1 MTGRTAGPTYGLGVA
16 VDGGRRAALDGLRA
30 VAVTAVVAYHLG
42 GGAGSAVRGG
52 FLGVDL
58 FFVLSGYL
66 ITGLLVREHR
76 DRARIDLVGFWVRRV
91 RRLLPAL
98 LLVLV
103 VVALATW
110 WAARPETWSARR
122 GDALWTLA
130 YLANWHFV
138 AAGEDYFAAYAGA
151 SPLRH
156 TWSLSIEEQFYLLW
170 PLVVVGCLRV
180 RRELL
185 AVVAGVL
192 VVASA
197 AAMAWAYG
205 AASLSRAYYGTDGR
219 VQQLL
224 VGALLAL
231 LLARARRIPR
241 YAGPAAFAA
250 LLLAL
255 VLASDAA
262 PVYYRGGALAFAA
275 LTAVVV
281 ADVEL
286 RPDGGL
292 ARALSWAP
300 AAALGR
306 ISYGVYL
313 WHWPVLVLTPL
324 PSGPS
329 PAWWLT
335 QALRV
340 GLTLGLSV
348 LSWVLVER
356 PVLERRV
363 PWVGGSRRRLAV
375 GALGSV
381 AVVVVAVLLATR
393 LPSGLQRQLD
403 DRADTPCPGE
413 SATRLVACV
422 QGGSGG
428 AVTMVLGDST
438 ARALVPGLA
447 DQAGRDGTQLVQAAW
462 QRCSATGLLVVPN
475 GMSAPDGPARVCSAQ
490 ARPAITAALARYRPA
505 VVVVSEFWAHHQVL
519 LVGGRRLAPGT
530 PDHDRALRTAYLGL
544 VDELGAAG
552 ARVVF
557 VDVAPPGRSVG
568 PVVAAGRPAGAA
580 TLPFS
585 GRYVAGF
592 DDLLAAVAAARPGR
606 AATVSITDLLCP
618 GGRCDAV
625 QHGKVV
631 RVDGV
636 HVTAAFSRVLAPV
649 LLARVERA
657 LAG

>member
-1 MTGRTAGPTYGLGVA
+1 MTGRTAGSTYGLGVA

-42 GGAGSAVRGG
+42 GGAAGAVRGG

-76 DRARIDLVGFWVRRV
+76 DRSRIDLVGFWERRV

-231 LLARARRIPR
+231 LLARARRLPR

-381 AVVVVAVLLATR
+381 ALVVVAVLLATR

-413 SATRLVACV
+413 SATLLVACV
-422 QGGSGG
+422 QGGSNG

-447 DQAGRDGTQLVQAAW
+447 DQAGRDGTRLVQAAW

-475 GMSAPDGPARVCSAQ
+475 GMSAPDAPARVCSAQ

-544 VDELGAAG
+544 VDEAAAAG

-557 VDVAPPGRSVG
+557 VDVAPPGRSLG
-568 PVVAAGRPAGAA
+568 PVVAAGRPAGAVA
-580 TLPFS
+580 LPFS